1 MSDANEMREFL
12 VSRRARVTPE
22 RAGLPRY
29 GRNRRVA
36 GLRREEVALLA
47 DISVEYYTRLE
58 RGNARGISS
67 EVLDAVSK
75 ALQLDEAEREH
86 LFDLA
91 RAANLETPPR
101 RNNRPERVRPS
112 IRGIVDAM
120 PNIPAF
126 VTNGRLDIL
135 YANPLAEAL
144 YLDAFRDP
152 IQPPNSARYLFL
164 DPRAKAFYQDW
175 DEVAHDIAAALHG
188 EAGRK
193 PFDLALSDLIGLL
206 STRSEEFRSFWAGH
220 DVRLHR
226 SGIKGFHHPL
236 VGDLVVAFESLD
248 LPADPGL
255 SLVTYMPREAADR
268 AALERLAALNATRQ
282 RATTMATSAAG
293 GRDRVRQEAPE
304 KGA

>member
-1 MSDANEMREFL
+1 MSDTREIREFL
-12 VSRRARVTPE
+12 ASRRARLTPE

-29 GRNRRVA
+29 GRRRRVE

-91 RAANLETPPR
+91 RAANLETAPR
-101 RNNRPERVRPS
+101 RSNRPERVRPT

-120 PNIPAF
+120 PDIPAF

-152 IQPPNSARYLFL
+152 IQPPNSARFLYL
-164 DPRAKAFYQDW
+164 DPKAKAFYHDW
-175 DEVAHDIAAALHG
+175 EAVAHDLAAALHR
-188 EAGRK
+188 EVGRR
-193 PFDLALSDLIGLL
+193 PFDRGLSDLIGLL
-206 STRSEEFRSFWAGH
+206 STRSEEFRTLWAGH
-220 DVRLHR
+220 DVRHHR
-226 SGIKGFHHPL
+226 SGVKGFHHPL
-236 VGDLVVAFESLD
+236 VGDLIISYESLD

-255 SLVTYMPREAADR
+255 SLVTYMPRDDAGR
-268 AALERLAALNATRQ
+268 AALDRLATLNATRQ
-282 RATTMATSAAG
+282 RAAIPTPS
-293 GRDRVRQEAPE
+293 
-304 KGA
+304 GAV